1 MLVGYITTHETCFAC
16 ASLRGPYLFS
26 VIQCTVKPGWPLDR
40 GLFYLTTIQIV
51 SVIHRVYH
59 KIYLRV
65 NAELLSFLWYT
76 VLDLFTEII

>member
-1 MLVGYITTHETCFAC
+1 MFCF

-26 VIQCTVKPGWPLDR
+26 VIQCTVKPGWLLDR
-40 GLFYLTTIQIV
+40 GRIYLTTIQIV
-51 SVIHRVYH
+51 SVTHRVYH

-76 VLDLFTEII
+76 VLDLFT